1 MTPIELGE
9 TINQAG
15 RDIKAW
21 LSEFMLVYSPIFV
34 LLGMLMTGADV
45 YLNGRLAMSIW
56 FMVPWSIVQVLAVD
70 GLWFAVWIRI
80 LTDEYKWR
88 WFPYHAFTILIGV
101 TMTCIAVV
109 LSDIVFFQQ
118 TMNIG
123 SSLQAM
129 QVIGIPVGIFLH
141 SRAIL
146 LVATSTLALVF
157 DKVMRDTRRPAKK
170 STQSPHRST
179 PKSTHIPET
188 KITESTDKPTLVA
201 LPAPK
206 STGDGYRDKIKWTI
220 ERYMQEGKAYT
231 YQDIAN
237 ETGAA
242 MATVKKWAPKIKEE
256 LVS

>member
-45 YLNGRLAMSIW
+45 YLNGRLAVSIW

-88 WFPYHAFTILIGV
+88 WAFYHGFTILIGV

-129 QVIGIPVGIFLH
+129 QVIGIP
-141 SRAIL
+141 
-146 LVATSTLALVF
+146 
-157 DKVMRDTRRPAKK
+157 
-170 STQSPHRST
+170 
-179 PKSTHIPET
+179 
-188 KITESTDKPTLVA
+188 
-201 LPAPK
+201 
-206 STGDGYRDKIKWTI
+206 
-220 ERYMQEGKAYT
+220 
-231 YQDIAN
+231 
-237 ETGAA
+237 
-242 MATVKKWAPKIKEE
+242 
-256 LVS
+256 